1 LGISEHSVSKNCGEI
16 LDFVV
21 RNAKIVG
28 EAKLTD
34 IGIKGDKIAEI
45 GKIKA
50 KARKEIDAKGMLIS
64 PAFIDPHIHLDKCM
78 IGDNIRP
85 NVSGTLQEAIE
96 IIWEKKRKYT
106 VADVVKRAGEVIK
119 LATLNGTTRMRTH
132 ADVDTIGGLT
142 PIKGLLAVREKFKN
156 IMDIQIVAFPQE
168 GILRDPGT
176 EELMRKAMELGANLV
191 GGMPHHERP
200 YSEARPH
207 IDICFE
213 IAKEFDADI
222 DMHVDETDDPNSRS
236 LEYLAEKTVK
246 ENYQGRVTAGHTC
259 ALAAYPDEYAKKV
272 IQKVK
277 LADINMITNPVTN
290 LVIQGR
296 NDKQPIRRGITRV
309 KELLAAGVNV
319 TFGQDCVNDA
329 FYPFGKADMLE
340 VANISAHAAQLTMP
354 DEIETVFEMMT
365 TNAARTLGVL
375 DDYGIAIGKRAN
387 LVIIDASSPKDAIRR
402 QPDRRWVIKGGKMI
416 AENTSN
422 RKLKA

>member
-1 LGISEHSVSKNCGEI
+1 MDLLIKNA
-16 LDFVV
+16 
-21 RNAKIVG
+21 RIVG
-28 EAKLTD
+28 RKDLND
-34 IGIKGDKIAEI
+34 IGIEGERIIKI
-45 GKIKA
+45 GKVSGRAPKT
-50 KARKEIDAKGMLIS
+50 IDAKGMLVS

-78 IGDNIRP
+78 IGDDIRP

-106 VADVVKRAGEVIK
+106 VADIVKRAGEVIK
-119 LATLNGTTRMRTH
+119 LAALNGTTRMRTH

-142 PIKGLLAVREKFKN
+142 PIKGLSAAREKFKN

-176 EELMRKAMELGANLV
+176 EELMRKAMELGADLV

-200 YSEARPH
+200 YSKARPH

-222 DMHVDETDDPNSRS
+222 DMHVDETDDPNSHS
-236 LEYLAEKTVK
+236 LEYLAEKTV
-246 ENYQGRVTAGHTC
+246 EEGYQGRVTVGHTC

-277 LADINMITNPVTN
+277 LADINTITNPVTN

-296 NDKQPIRRGITRV
+296 GDKQPIRRGITRV

-375 DDYGIAIGKRAN
+375 DDYGIAVGKRAD
-387 LVIIDASSPKDAIRR
+387 LVVIDASSPKDAIRR
-402 QPDRRWVIKGGKMI
+402 QPDRRWVIKGGKII

-422 RKLKA
+422 RKLKT

>member
-1 LGISEHSVSKNCGEI
+1 VLQKYVGDGEMDLLIKNA
-16 LDFVV
+16 
-21 RNAKIVG
+21 RIVWHKG
-28 EAKLTD
+28 LND
-34 IGIKGDKIAEI
+34 IGIENGRITKI
-45 GKIKA
+45 GKISGRASKV
-50 KARKEIDAKGMLIS
+50 IDAKGMLAS

-78 IGDNIRP
+78 IGDDIRP

-259 ALAAYPDEYAKKV
+259 ALAAYPDDYAKEV
-272 IQKVK
+272 IRKVK
-277 LADINMITNPVTN
+277 LVNINMITNPVTN

-296 NDKQPIRRGITRV
+296 GDKQPIRRGITRV

-375 DDYGIAIGKRAN
+375 DDYGIAVCKHAD

-402 QPDRRWVIKGGKMI
+402 QPDRRWVIKGGKII

-422 RKLKA
+422 RKLKT

>member
-1 LGISEHSVSKNCGEI
+1 MDLLIKNA
-16 LDFVV
+16 
-21 RNAKIVG
+21 RIVWHKG
-28 EAKLTD
+28 LND
-34 IGIKGDKIAEI
+34 IGIESGRIAKI
-45 GKIKA
+45 GKISGRASKV
-50 KARKEIDAKGMLIS
+50 IDAKGMLAS

-78 IGDNIRP
+78 IGDDIRP

-106 VADVVKRAGEVIK
+106 AADIVKRAGEVIEF
-119 LATLNGTTRMRTH
+119 AALNGTTRMRTH

-142 PIKGLLAVREKFKN
+142 PVKGLLAAKKKFKN

-200 YSEARPH
+200 YSKARPH

-259 ALAAYPDEYAKKV
+259 ALAAYPDDYAKEV
-272 IQKVK
+272 IRKVK
-277 LADINMITNPVTN
+277 LANINMITNPVTN

-296 NDKQPIRRGITRV
+296 GDKQPIRRGITRV

-375 DDYGIAIGKRAN
+375 DDYGIAVGKRAD
-387 LVIIDASSPKDAIRR
+387 LVVIDASSPKDAIRR
-402 QPDRRWVIKGGKMI
+402 QPDRRWVIKGGKII

-422 RKLKA
+422 RKLKR